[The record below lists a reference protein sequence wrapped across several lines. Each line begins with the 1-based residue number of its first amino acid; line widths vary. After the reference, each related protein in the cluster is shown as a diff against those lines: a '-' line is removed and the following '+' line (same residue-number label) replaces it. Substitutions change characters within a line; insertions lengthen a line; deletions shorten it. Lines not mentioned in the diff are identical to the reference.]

1 MSDRTTH
8 SGLLVGVD
16 GSTPSL
22 SAVRWATY
30 EAAMRN
36 VPLTLVHAICE
47 TMLSSATSG
56 WSAGPGLWLDQEND
70 ARNMFPARSSGRSSC
85 SADRTKPESASRPA
99 LRRGPPSREC
109 LTRCRVRRS
118 ESGRP
123 KERLGRPAQLIGR
136 ELGRAGS
143 RQLSGLAGAGRLV
156 PGREHI
162 CGFRAE
168 VKQVN
173 GVLVAQQGV
182 AVCEV
187 VEVVIEARLAGDLR
201 VGRQDRTIGSRRRA
215 ERTSFRS

>member
-70 ARNMFPARSSGRSSC
+70 AEHVSSQIIWPIILFRRSHKARISIAACAAARSTIKGVSHPLQGQ
-85 SADRTKPESASRPA
+85 
-99 LRRGPPSREC
+99 
-109 LTRCRVRRS
+109 
-118 ESGRP
+118 
-123 KERLGRPAQLIGR
+123 AQ
-136 ELGRAGS
+136 
-143 RQLSGLAGAGRLV
+143 
-156 PGREHI
+156 
-162 CGFRAE
+162 
-168 VKQVN
+168 
-173 GVLVAQQGV
+173 
-182 AVCEV
+182 
-187 VEVVIEARLAGDLR
+187 
-201 VGRQDRTIGSRRRA
+201 
-215 ERTSFRS
+215 